1 MSKDKQARRASD
13 AQKIALEKQLV
24 KEGKIFPRTRYVP
37 RSFAGRVLAVVLAF
51 LIGVVAA
58 IGGLL
63 GVGYFAGTRPLK
75 DVFGMLNIDY
85 TQWLTDSAAELN
97 ALQLVQQISGGGID
111 SMGDI
116 AAYTPYVDTL
126 ITTLNEQLSA
136 IGVSIDGDELKAT
149 SFSDLGSY
157 FSDVVR
163 NTELGKALGVTA
175 ESDPILVA
183 ICYGS
188 EGTNEEGGDYTLND
202 SGEIVMNEG
211 KSPTTIASL
220 TEGGNIVGNITI
232 EAALSVNAD
241 SNSAMRY
248 LAYGT
253 EGVSYTIETD
263 STGNKYINMLR
274 DPMTGTLYRKKK
286 LSDLTGTD
294 NVMGDAVISDI
305 INIDESTSG
314 LLYAIRDWTVNDLGN
329 QARLERLKLSQ
340 VVTIDENA
348 SNILKAMSGWRISD
362 LSDQKKIDSLT
373 LGDVISV
380 GDDSPSILKALR
392 DTRLGELAQA
402 TQELRL
408 VDLLGTEAVQQN
420 RLLKNLALSSVSTL
434 AADMDNLTVGQ
445 VYGDQIY
452 SYLDLGADG
461 TGKTYADYLSGYD
474 PDDPDGQ
481 TNENR
486 PDPIRF
492 DADSFK
498 LTQTRLLLD
507 GEGQETQTQVL
518 QGWFRTADGKY
529 VPVDEDDVR
538 RTADGAFSRIEIFL
552 TPDSYVWN
560 AVDYDNG
567 GALTPL
573 PAGTIGTDTT
583 GYTVEQNGT
592 DGTPVTD
599 GGAPLYYLTER
610 TVSSA
615 EGDTVQK
622 VAYPVMEDANGQ
634 FVRVRELE
642 DGAEYSSV
650 RRIDLERTIAEYVY
664 TQDGSPV
671 ALDENGNVLYGE
683 GDAQQALEIRT
694 RVSGDETLYY
704 ILSEETVEQLYYYED
719 AGNYVSVT
727 EDDFS
732 VVYTASWTEQDGAVT
747 IEDHR
752 VDRFLDGI
760 WYVLLGR
767 DEDGNPVDNSAT
779 PILEIAPTISDATDL
794 INSLPLWELWLH
806 GVINENPFA
815 VISYTENQ
823 TDYSNLNQLNVGS
836 VIRYI
841 KALSQRP

>member
-116 AAYTPYVDTL
+116 AEYTPYVDTL

-136 IGVSIDGDELKAT
+136 IGVSIDGEELKAT

-232 EAALSVNAD
+232 ESALSVNAD

-329 QARLERLKLSQ
+329 QARLERLKISQ

-348 SNILKAMSGWRISD
+348 SNILKAMSAWRISD

-486 PDPIRF
+486 PDPIRC

-538 RTADGAFSRIEIFL
+538 RTADGAFARIEILL

-599 GGAPLYYLTER
+599 EGAPLYYLTER
-610 TVSSA
+610 TVSTA

-622 VAYPVMEDANGQ
+622 IAYPVMEDANGQ

-683 GDAQQALEIRT
+683 GDAQQVLEIRT

-779 PILEIAPTISDATDL
+779 PILEIAPIISDATDL

>member
-136 IGVSIDGDELKAT
+136 IGVSIDSDELKAT

-232 EAALSVNAD
+232 ESALSVNAD

-329 QARLERLKLSQ
+329 QARLERLKISQ

-348 SNILKAMSGWRISD
+348 SNILKAMSAWRISD

-486 PDPIRF
+486 PDPIRC

-507 GEGQETQTQVL
+507 GEGQETHTQVL

-560 AVDYDNG
+560 AVNYDNG

-610 TVSSA
+610 TVPSA
-615 EGDTVQK
+615 EGDTMQK
-622 VAYPVMEDANGQ
+622 IAYPVMEDANGQ

-664 TQDGSPV
+664 TQGGSPV

>member
-1 MSKDKQARRASD
+1 MK
-13 AQKIALEKQLV
+13 
-24 KEGKIFPRTRYVP
+24 
-37 RSFAGRVLAVVLAF
+37 
-51 LIGVVAA
+51 
-58 IGGLL
+58 
-63 GVGYFAGTRPLK
+63 
-75 DVFGMLNIDY
+75 
-85 TQWLTDSAAELN
+85 
-97 ALQLVQQISGGGID
+97 
-111 SMGDI
+111 
-116 AAYTPYVDTL
+116 
-126 ITTLNEQLSA
+126 
-136 IGVSIDGDELKAT
+136 
-149 SFSDLGSY
+149 
-157 FSDVVR
+157 
-163 NTELGKALGVTA
+163 TA
-175 ESDPILVA
+175 
-183 ICYGS
+183 
-188 EGTNEEGGDYTLND
+188 
-202 SGEIVMNEG
+202 
-211 KSPTTIASL
+211 
-220 TEGGNIVGNITI
+220 
-232 EAALSVNAD
+232 
-241 SNSAMRY
+241 
-248 LAYGT
+248 
-253 EGVSYTIETD
+253 
-263 STGNKYINMLR
+263 
-274 DPMTGTLYRKKK
+274 
-286 LSDLTGTD
+286 
-294 NVMGDAVISDI
+294 
-305 INIDESTSG
+305 
-314 LLYAIRDWTVNDLGN
+314 
-329 QARLERLKLSQ
+329 
-340 VVTIDENA
+340 
-348 SNILKAMSGWRISD
+348 
-362 LSDQKKIDSLT
+362 
-373 LGDVISV
+373 
-380 GDDSPSILKALR
+380 
-392 DTRLGELAQA
+392 
-402 TQELRL
+402 
-408 VDLLGTEAVQQN
+408 
-420 RLLKNLALSSVSTL
+420 
-434 AADMDNLTVGQ
+434 
-445 VYGDQIY
+445 
-452 SYLDLGADG
+452 
-461 TGKTYADYLSGYD
+461 
-474 PDDPDGQ
+474 
-481 TNENR
+481 
-486 PDPIRF
+486 PIRY

-610 TVSSA
+610 TVPSA

-779 PILEIAPTISDATDL
+779 PILEIAPIISDATDL

-815 VISYTENQ
+815 IISYTENQ
-823 TDYSNLNQLNVGS
+823 TDYSNLNQLNVES

>member
-1 MSKDKQARRASD
+1 M
-13 AQKIALEKQLV
+13 
-24 KEGKIFPRTRYVP
+24 
-37 RSFAGRVLAVVLAF
+37 
-51 LIGVVAA
+51 
-58 IGGLL
+58 
-63 GVGYFAGTRPLK
+63 
-75 DVFGMLNIDY
+75 
-85 TQWLTDSAAELN
+85 
-97 ALQLVQQISGGGID
+97 
-111 SMGDI
+111 
-116 AAYTPYVDTL
+116 
-126 ITTLNEQLSA
+126 
-136 IGVSIDGDELKAT
+136 
-149 SFSDLGSY
+149 
-157 FSDVVR
+157 
-163 NTELGKALGVTA
+163 
-175 ESDPILVA
+175 
-183 ICYGS
+183 
-188 EGTNEEGGDYTLND
+188 
-202 SGEIVMNEG
+202 
-211 KSPTTIASL
+211 
-220 TEGGNIVGNITI
+220 
-232 EAALSVNAD
+232 
-241 SNSAMRY
+241 
-248 LAYGT
+248 
-253 EGVSYTIETD
+253 
-263 STGNKYINMLR
+263 
-274 DPMTGTLYRKKK
+274 
-286 LSDLTGTD
+286 
-294 NVMGDAVISDI
+294 
-305 INIDESTSG
+305 
-314 LLYAIRDWTVNDLGN
+314 
-329 QARLERLKLSQ
+329 
-340 VVTIDENA
+340 
-348 SNILKAMSGWRISD
+348 
-362 LSDQKKIDSLT
+362 
-373 LGDVISV
+373 
-380 GDDSPSILKALR
+380 
-392 DTRLGELAQA
+392 
-402 TQELRL
+402 
-408 VDLLGTEAVQQN
+408 
-420 RLLKNLALSSVSTL
+420 
-434 AADMDNLTVGQ
+434 
-445 VYGDQIY
+445 
-452 SYLDLGADG
+452 
-461 TGKTYADYLSGYD
+461 
-474 PDDPDGQ
+474 
-481 TNENR
+481 
-486 PDPIRF
+486 
-492 DADSFK
+492 
-498 LTQTRLLLD
+498 
-507 GEGQETQTQVL
+507 L

-538 RTADGAFSRIEIFL
+538 RTADGAFARIEIFL

-610 TVSSA
+610 MISTA

>member
-116 AAYTPYVDTL
+116 AEYTPYVDTL

-149 SFSDLGSY
+149 NFSDLGSY

-232 EAALSVNAD
+232 ESALSVNAD

-486 PDPIRF
+486 PDPIRY

-610 TVSSA
+610 TVPSA

-650 RRIDLERTIAEYVY
+650 RRIDLERTITEYVY

-719 AGNYVSVT
+719 AGNYVSVA

-767 DEDGNPVDNSAT
+767 GEDGNPVDNSAT
-779 PILEIAPTISDATDL
+779 PILEIAPIISDATDL

>member
-116 AAYTPYVDTL
+116 AEYTPYVDTL

-149 SFSDLGSY
+149 NFSDLGSY

-232 EAALSVNAD
+232 ESALSVNAD

-348 SNILKAMSGWRISD
+348 SNILKAMSAWRISD

-392 DTRLGELAQA
+392 NTRLGELAQA

-486 PDPIRF
+486 PDPIRC

-538 RTADGAFSRIEIFL
+538 RTADGAFARIEILL

-610 TVSSA
+610 MVSTA

-683 GDAQQALEIRT
+683 GDAQQVLEIRT

-752 VDRFLDGI
+752 LDRFLDGI

-779 PILEIAPTISDATDL
+779 PILEIAPIISDATDL

>member
-136 IGVSIDGDELKAT
+136 IGVSIDSDELKAT

-232 EAALSVNAD
+232 ESALSVNAD

-329 QARLERLKLSQ
+329 QARLERLKISQ

-348 SNILKAMSGWRISD
+348 SNILKAMSAWRISD

-486 PDPIRF
+486 PDPIRC

-507 GEGQETQTQVL
+507 GEGQETHTQVL

-560 AVDYDNG
+560 AVNYDNG

-610 TVSSA
+610 TVPSA
-615 EGDTVQK
+615 EGDTMQK
-622 VAYPVMEDANGQ
+622 IAYPVMEDANGQ
-634 FVRVRELE
+634 FVRVRDLE

-664 TQDGSPV
+664 TQGGSPV

>member
-51 LIGVVAA
+51 PIGVVAA

-136 IGVSIDGDELKAT
+136 IGVSIDGEELKAT

-329 QARLERLKLSQ
+329 QARLERLKISQ

-420 RLLKNLALSSVSTL
+420 RLLKNLALSSISTL
-434 AADMDNLTVGQ
+434 AADMDDLTVGQ

-486 PDPIRF
+486 PDP
-492 DADSFK
+492 
-498 LTQTRLLLD
+498 L
-507 GEGQETQTQVL
+507 
-518 QGWFRTADGKY
+518 
-529 VPVDEDDVR
+529 
-538 RTADGAFSRIEIFL
+538 
-552 TPDSYVWN
+552 
-560 AVDYDNG
+560 
-567 GALTPL
+567 
-573 PAGTIGTDTT
+573 
-583 GYTVEQNGT
+583 
-592 DGTPVTD
+592 
-599 GGAPLYYLTER
+599 
-610 TVSSA
+610 
-615 EGDTVQK
+615 
-622 VAYPVMEDANGQ
+622 
-634 FVRVRELE
+634 
-642 DGAEYSSV
+642 
-650 RRIDLERTIAEYVY
+650 
-664 TQDGSPV
+664 
-671 ALDENGNVLYGE
+671 
-683 GDAQQALEIRT
+683 
-694 RVSGDETLYY
+694 
-704 ILSEETVEQLYYYED
+704 
-719 AGNYVSVT
+719 
-727 EDDFS
+727 
-732 VVYTASWTEQDGAVT
+732 
-747 IEDHR
+747 
-752 VDRFLDGI
+752 
-760 WYVLLGR
+760 
-767 DEDGNPVDNSAT
+767 
-779 PILEIAPTISDATDL
+779 
-794 INSLPLWELWLH
+794 
-806 GVINENPFA
+806 
-815 VISYTENQ
+815 
-823 TDYSNLNQLNVGS
+823 
-836 VIRYI
+836 
-841 KALSQRP
+841 

>member
-85 TQWLTDSAAELN
+85 TKWLTDSAAELN

-111 SMGDI
+111 TMGDI
-116 AAYTPYVDTL
+116 AEYTPYVDTL

-136 IGVSIDGDELKAT
+136 IGVSIDGDEFKAT
-149 SFSDLGSY
+149 NFSDLGSY

-175 ESDPILVA
+175 NSDPILIA

-202 SGEIVMNEG
+202 GGEIVMNEG

-220 TEGGNIVGNITI
+220 TEGGDIVGNITI

-253 EGVSYTIETD
+253 EGVSYTVETD

-305 INIDESTSG
+305 ISIDESTSG

-380 GDDSPSILKALR
+380 GDDSPSILKALK

-420 RLLKNLALSSVSTL
+420 RLLKNLAFSSVSTL
-434 AADMDNLTVGQ
+434 AADMDTLTVGQ

-461 TGKTYADYLSGYD
+461 TGKTYADYISGYE
-474 PDDPDGQ
+474 PGDPDGQ

-486 PDPIRF
+486 PDPIRY

-507 GEGQETQTQVL
+507 PEGQETQTQVL

-538 RTADGAFSRIEIFL
+538 RTADGALARIEIFL

-560 AVDYDNG
+560 TVDYDNG

-592 DGTPVTD
+592 EGTPVTD
-599 GGAPLYYLTER
+599 GGADLYYLTER
-610 TVSSA
+610 TVPSA

-634 FVRVRELE
+634 FVRVREME

-650 RRIDLERTIAEYVY
+650 RRIDLERTVAGYVY

-694 RVSGDETLYY
+694 RVSGDKTLYY
-704 ILSEETVEQLYYYED
+704 ILSQETVEQLYYYEN
-719 AGNYVSVT
+719 AGNYISVT
-727 EDDFS
+727 EDDFRI
-732 VVYTASWTEQDGAVT
+732 VYTADWTEQDGTVT

-760 WYVLLGR
+760 WYVLFGR
-767 DEDGNPVDNSAT
+767 DEEGNPVDNSDT
-779 PILEIAPTISDATDL
+779 PILEIAPKISGATDL

-841 KALSQRP
+841 KWLS

>member
-136 IGVSIDGDELKAT
+136 IGVSIDSDELKAT

-232 EAALSVNAD
+232 ESALSVNAD

-329 QARLERLKLSQ
+329 QARLERLKISQ

-348 SNILKAMSGWRISD
+348 SNILKAMSAWRISD

-507 GEGQETQTQVL
+507 GEGQETHTQVL

-560 AVDYDNG
+560 AVNYDNG

-610 TVSSA
+610 TVPSA
-615 EGDTVQK
+615 EGDTMQK
-622 VAYPVMEDANGQ
+622 IAYPVMEDANGQ

-664 TQDGSPV
+664 TQGGSPV

>member
-1 MSKDKQARRASD
+1 MSKDKQARRTSD

-111 SMGDI
+111 TMGDI
-116 AAYTPYVDTL
+116 AEYTPYVDTL

-136 IGVSIDGDELKAT
+136 IGVSIDGEELKAT

-175 ESDPILVA
+175 ESDPILIA

-373 LGDVISV
+373 LGDVTSV

-486 PDPIRF
+486 PDPIRY